1 MPNTVD
7 MATLHLNLSS
17 NGSSQQRLDILL
29 QSAEQMPQP
38 MSQRGNVAP
47 DDDPLSIFSGPL
59 GDQVSELNEA
69 MRQYGLRFEL
79 SEFDSRVITKVVD
92 KETGDVIRQI
102 PAEEVFRIAEAFSGH
117 FSGDLGRGLVDASA

>member
-1 MPNTVD
+1 MPNPVD

-17 NGSSQQRLDILL
+17 NSSSQQRLDILL

-79 SEFDSRVITKVVD
+79 SEL
-92 KETGDVIRQI
+92 
-102 PAEEVFRIAEAFSGH
+102 PAALNPFCPAVRRIS
-117 FSGDLGRGLVDASA
+117 LRASAAAVDVCP

>member
-59 GDQVSELNEA
+59 GDQLSELNEA

-92 KETGDVIRQI
+92 KETGEVIRQI
-102 PAEEVFRIAEAFSGH
+102 PAEEMLRIAEAFASDNG
-117 FSGDLGRGLVDASA
+117 GRLLDASA